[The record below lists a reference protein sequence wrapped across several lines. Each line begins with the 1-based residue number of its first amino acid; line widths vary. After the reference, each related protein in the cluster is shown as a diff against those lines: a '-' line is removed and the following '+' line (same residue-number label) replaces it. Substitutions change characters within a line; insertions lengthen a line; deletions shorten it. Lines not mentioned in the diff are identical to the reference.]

1 MENCKCCNKKL
12 GSNSLTAPYC
22 ESCLD
27 TICNTLLLEGF
38 KKGRVE
44 NYESNHSTESELLG
58 YEILDDEAEEL
69 VKLAA

>member
-1 MENCKCCNKKL
+1 MENCKCCGKKL
-12 GSNSLTAPYC
+12 GANSLTAPYC
-22 ESCLD
+22 EACLD
-27 TICNTLLLEGF
+27 AVCNTLLLEGF

-44 NYESNHSTESELLG
+44 NYEPNPTTDLLG